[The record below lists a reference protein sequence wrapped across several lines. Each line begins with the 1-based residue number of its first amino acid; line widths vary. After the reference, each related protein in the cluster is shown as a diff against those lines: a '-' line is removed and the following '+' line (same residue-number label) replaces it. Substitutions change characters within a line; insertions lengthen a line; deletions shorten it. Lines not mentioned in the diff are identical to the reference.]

1 MCMKGR
7 EWRGNTVQ
15 TSSVL
20 RQAVSEGQLLSCD
33 LKDAAQRTE
42 ERKTPG
48 EAAFAV
54 T

>member
-1 MCMKGR
+1 M
-7 EWRGNTVQ
+7 Q
-15 TSSVL
+15 TFSAL

>member
-1 MCMKGR
+1 M
-7 EWRGNTVQ
+7 Q

-20 RQAVSEGQLLSCD
+20 RQAISEGQLLTCN

>member
-1 MCMKGR
+1 M
-7 EWRGNTVQ
+7 Q
-15 TSSVL
+15 TFSAL

-48 EAAFAV
+48 EAACAV